1 MIKVHNKYNYPIL
14 LVNLLWLIF
23 VVSIVLFRKPKDL
36 CGEAFV
42 DIALIISAL
51 LLAPICLII
60 VAITNKIARQKYNTD
75 FEFIAIPYIILGFL
89 FGAFLLYISLT

>member
-23 VVSIVLFRKPKDL
+23 VIIFVIFRKPKNL

-51 LLAPICLII
+51 LLAPVCLII
-60 VAITNKIARQKYNTD
+60 VAITNKITKHKYNTD

>member
-1 MIKVHNKYNYPIL
+1 MIKVYNKYNYPIF

-23 VVSIVLFRKPKDL
+23 VVLFVIFRKPNNL

-51 LLAPICLII
+51 LLAPVCLII
-60 VAITNKIARQKYNTD
+60 IAITNKIKRHKYNTD
-75 FEFIAIPYIILGFL
+75 FEFIAIPYIALVFL
-89 FGAFLLYISLT
+89 FGIYILYQTI